1 MKLAVK
7 FQFNRAVRNLR
18 KIDLMKLEF
27 LLLFI
32 KILILFYEKTVLSN
46 NKLDMHS
53 GPLLKYYY
61 ENFFC
66 FYIINNKWQDFLL

>member
-1 MKLAVK
+1 MKLPVK

-32 KILILFYEKTVLSN
+32 KILLFLDKKTVLN
-46 NKLDMHS
+46 T
-53 GPLLKYYY
+53 
-61 ENFFC
+61 
-66 FYIINNKWQDFLL
+66 